1 VAPTLVGGLTINPD
15 NSLSI
20 SFQST
25 VGSSYTL
32 QSSSQLAT
40 WVDVTTV
47 VATST
52 STTING
58 VAGQTFYYNPAAPAV
73 FYRVKAN

>member
-1 VAPTLVGGLTINPD
+1 
-15 NSLSI
+15 
-20 SFQST
+20 
-25 VGSSYTL
+25 
-32 QSSSQLAT
+32 
-40 WVDVTTV
+40 VTTV

-73 FYRVKAN
+73 FYRVRAN